1 MREPPPSQRKLRSS
15 VGGVEEYAAYDDQLL
30 PLAAEIGE
38 GSAGEL
44 VDLARARLWLDQVTV
59 SRWMWSAWER
69 KLIVELDRY
78 YSRFRVTEPGRRFA
92 SRFAKP

>member
-1 MREPPPSQRKLRSS
+1 

-59 SRWMWSAWER
+59 SRWMWSAHAR
-69 KLIVELDRY
+69 GMIVELDPGY
-78 YSRFRVTEPGRRFA
+78 AGFRFV
-92 SRFAKP
+92 SRFARPS